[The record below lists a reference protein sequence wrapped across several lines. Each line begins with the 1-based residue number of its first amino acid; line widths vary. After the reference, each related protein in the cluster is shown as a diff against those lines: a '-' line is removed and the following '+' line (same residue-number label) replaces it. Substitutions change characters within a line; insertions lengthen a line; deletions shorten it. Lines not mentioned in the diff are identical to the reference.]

1 MLHFGKNPQGELE
14 LRATDDDVLTIYR
27 TICQAGLQ
35 ERRALYPVKALI
47 EREFKT
53 IIIKGGHGNGKGE

>member
-14 LRATDDDVLTIYR
+14 LRATEDDVLTIYR

-47 EREFKT
+47 EREFET
-53 IIIKGGHGNGKGE
+53 IIKGGHGNGKGK

>member
-14 LRATDDDVLTIYR
+14 MRATGDDVLVIYR

-35 ERRALYPVKALI
+35 ERRTLHPVKAMI
-47 EREFKT
+47 EREFET
-53 IIIKGGHGNGKGE
+53 ILKEGGKGHATM

>member
-1 MLHFGKNPQGELE
+1 MIHFGKNPQGELE
-14 LRATDDDVLTIYR
+14 LRATDGDVLTIYR

-53 IIIKGGHGNGKGE
+53 IIIKGGHDNGKGE

>member
-14 LRATDDDVLTIYR
+14 LRATDGDVLTIYR

-53 IIIKGGHGNGKGE
+53 IIKGGRGNGKGE

>member
-14 LRATDDDVLTIYR
+14 LRAAGDDVLTIYR
-27 TICQAGLQ
+27 TICSACLQ

-47 EREFKT
+47 EREFEN
-53 IIIKGGHGNGKGE
+53 ILKGGRDDGKGE